1 MGNFLYDKVCLFKL
15 QLAYLPYKRR
25 DIVLDNES
33 NELLS
38 PVEGL
43 GMTLEDSKEE
53 KKNRKGILNWF
64 KLRKREGGASIL
76 TSSEGDKSSLTK
88 STAPSTPIG
97 ESVNFPSEPRI
108 SNSLVGESASVDLF
122 SIGHGEFAT
131 DSLHGEETPLASR
144 KTIDHVD
151 LLREQLKILSGE
163 VALHTSVLKR
173 LTEEAG
179 RSPNN
184 EKIQVLYTLPDIQFR
199 MLLKAFHLE
208 TLSSLHMKM
217 EMKKVNDEIKGKKH
231 QIASLERQIPHSISN
246 NQGMADK
253 LELTP
258 SYAELLEQLN
268 EKSFDLEV
276 LKKFVH
282 FAVFHVYCT
291 RVY

>member
-1 MGNFLYDKVCLFKL
+1 M
-15 QLAYLPYKRR
+15 
-25 DIVLDNES
+25 
-33 NELLS
+33 
-38 PVEGL
+38 
-43 GMTLEDSKEE
+43 
-53 KKNRKGILNWF
+53 
-64 KLRKREGGASIL
+64 
-76 TSSEGDKSSLTK
+76 
-88 STAPSTPIG
+88 
-97 ESVNFPSEPRI
+97 
-108 SNSLVGESASVDLF
+108 
-122 SIGHGEFAT
+122 
-131 DSLHGEETPLASR
+131 
-144 KTIDHVD
+144 
-151 LLREQLKILSGE
+151 KILSGE

-258 SYAELLEQLN
+258 VTSCIRFSSCCFVPSILLNNLMVLLLVFQSYAELLEQLN